1 MNLEKLYL
9 CVCIWRTDINY
20 LENKNGHG
28 WVQLRWT
35 VCILGRGFRVGLI
48 CGSKTL
54 GDDSK
59 QYWVCHS
66 EKNVVMVNEWLC
78 F

>member
-1 MNLEKLYL
+1 MAGCNLGEK
-9 CVCIWRTDINY
+9 
-20 LENKNGHG
+20 GG
-28 WVQLRWT
+28 GG
-35 VCILGRGFRVGLI
+35 GRVRLI

-59 QYWVCHS
+59 TTL
-66 EKNVVMVNEWLC
+66 NMP

>member
-1 MNLEKLYL
+1 MNLEKIY
-9 CVCIWRTDINY
+9 VCACIKRIEINY

-28 WVQLRWT
+28 WVQLGWT
-35 VCILGRGFRVGLI
+35 VCYWRGGGRVGLI

-59 QYWVCHS
+59 TLGIS
-66 EKNVVMVNEWLC
+66 